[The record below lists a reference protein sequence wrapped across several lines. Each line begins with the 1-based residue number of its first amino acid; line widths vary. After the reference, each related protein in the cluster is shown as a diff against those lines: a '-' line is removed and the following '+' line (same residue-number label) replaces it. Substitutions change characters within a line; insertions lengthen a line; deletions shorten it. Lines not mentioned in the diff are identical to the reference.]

1 MDVRSKHLVQDTW
14 MQMEGIADAAAT
26 LFYDRLFEL
35 DPSLRPLFPATDLRD
50 QKRKLIQTLTVAVRG
65 LHRLEDLTPALEV
78 LGRRHVG
85 YGVQDAHYETVGQ
98 ALLWTLEHG
107 LGAAFTPQVRDAW
120 VETYQLVTSVMQR
133 AAREAAESAPVLQ
146 AA

>member
-14 MQMEGIADAAAT
+14 MQMERIADAAAT
-26 LFYDRLFEL
+26 RFYDRLFEL
-35 DPSLRPLFPATDLRD
+35 DPSLRALFPATDLRD
-50 QKRKLIQTLTVAVRG
+50 QKRKLMQTLTVAVRG
-65 LHRLEDLTPALEV
+65 LHRLQDLTPALEA